1 MVVPAPADV
10 VPEVP
15 AIRMQ
20 PRTISLAA
28 IAADGSPI
36 AHQPVAVGSYTAAI
50 AARISGVGANVA
62 AIRTNVARVVTDVLP
77 RGRTHR
83 LRRRRGCCKNDCH
96 RGAKRRYS

>member
-1 MVVPAPADV
+1 VVVPAPADV

-15 AIRMQ
+15 TIRMQ
-20 PRTISLAA
+20 PGTISLVA

-36 AHQPVAVGSYTAAI
+36 AHQPVAVDSYAAAI
-50 AARISGVGANVA
+50 AAHISGVGANVA
-62 AIRTNVARVVTDVLP
+62 AIRTNVARIMTDVLP
-77 RGRTHR
+77 RGLTHC